1 MTAGTV
7 LAALSWAAPPLAGG
21 LIGLAAGRLAARLS
35 ARGLADGLL
44 RSAASSV
51 PLLTASLLEKPL
63 AELFPDAPRTMT
75 GVIRAS
81 VEGAI
86 RGLVLTPRFLHD
98 LRQAVSEAVTSL
110 CALSMQDFLS
120 RINAKPFLIQR
131 VLPGLATE
139 KNRKAVALAVSALT
153 AEHAGPFISDET
165 LTNISALLGKLLPG
179 VVERLIEW
187 LESAEM
193 RDTIAAR
200 GRELLPRIL
209 EKLNVMQRLLLSAG
223 QFDRRIDEQ
232 MPAIVQETLQALER
246 IMRDPTQQ
254 RAMQDSILLAIRD
267 WRGGPGSRE
276 ETARLI
282 AELVDGQL
290 RKLAEPAP
298 RENAYRSLE
307 AFLSGGGQTVGAFLR
322 QRAGLSD
329 TEFSDSLANSLLS
342 WLSRPETAASL
353 SEKIAGTAAGF
364 LRDNASL
371 PVGRLL
377 GVDPARKEKIDG
389 FLRATS
395 SRVAAESGGELFA
408 SARVRFLR
416 YAGWFGLVVGLA
428 TGLLQDALRLLAMP

>member
-1 MTAGTV
+1 MTAGFV
-7 LAALSWAAPPLAGG
+7 LAALSWAAPPFAGG
-21 LIGLAAGRLAARLS
+21 LIGLAAGRLATRLS
-35 ARGLADGLL
+35 FRRLVDGLL

-51 PLLTASLLEKPL
+51 PLLTAGLLEKPL
-63 AELFPDAPRTMT
+63 AELFPDAPQTMT
-75 GVIRAS
+75 GVIRSAA
-81 VEGAI
+81 EGAI

-98 LRQAVSEAVTSL
+98 LRQSVSAAVTSL
-110 CALSMQDFLS
+110 SVLSMRDFLS
-120 RINAKPFLIQR
+120 RINAKSFLVQR

-139 KNRKAVALAVSALT
+139 KNRKAVAQALSALT
-153 AEHAGPFISDET
+153 AEHAGPLISEET
-165 LTNISALLGKLLPG
+165 LANISAPLGKLLPG
-179 VVERLIEW
+179 VIERLIEW

-246 IMRDPTQQ
+246 IMRDPAQQ
-254 RAMQDSILLAIRD
+254 KAMQESILLAIRD
-267 WRGGPGSRE
+267 WRDGPGSRE
-276 ETARLI
+276 ETARLV

-290 RKLAEPAP
+290 RKLVEPAQ
-298 RENAYRSLE
+298 RESAYLSVE

-329 TEFSDSLANSLLS
+329 TELSDSLANSLLS

-353 SEKIAGTAAGF
+353 AERIAETAAGF

-377 GVDPARKEKIDG
+377 GVDPARKRKIDG
-389 FLRATS
+389 FLRETS
-395 SRVAAESGGELFA
+395 SRVAGESGPEIFA
-408 SARVRFLR
+408 SARVHFLR
-416 YAGWFGLVVGLA
+416 YAGWFGLAVGLA
-428 TGLLQDALRLLAMP
+428 TGLLEDALRLLGIP